1 MLDFPDP
8 TVWASRS
15 NMPIDPRV
23 GGLRLV
29 VPHRIT
35 YAFASCVSGYESSGR
50 ITDRIRGTILTPKA
64 DRRKHNPQ
72 TNCRRGSI
80 DQRATSTI
88 CLRQSLRRN
97 LRRSLRQEWLSFSH
111 AKINRHFNKESRSS
125 IGLGKNAYGASKNC
139 CQFSTDRQ
147 AKSSTAVRLRMARI
161 DLSEFFEDRVLQIK
175 GHSRPLIDN

>member
-1 MLDFPDP
+1 VLDFPDP
-8 TVWASRS
+8 TLRASRS
-15 NMPIDPRV
+15 NLPIDPRV

-35 YAFASCVSGYESSGR
+35 YAFASCVGGYESSGR
-50 ITDRIRGTILTPKA
+50 ITDRIRGTILTPNA
-64 DRRKHNPQ
+64 DGRKHNPQ

-80 DQRATSTI
+80 DHRATSTI
-88 CLRQSLRRN
+88 Y

-125 IGLGKNAYGASKNC
+125 TGLGKNAYGASKNC

-147 AKSSTAVRLRMARI
+147 TKSSTAVRLRMARI
-161 DLSEFFEDRVLQIK
+161 DLSKFFEDRVLQIK

>member
-15 NMPIDPRV
+15 SMPIDPCV

-64 DRRKHNPQ
+64 DRREHNPQ
-72 TNCRRGSI
+72 TNCRRRSI

-88 CLRQSLRRN
+88 YLRQSLRRNLRRSLRRN

-161 DLSEFFEDRVLQIK
+161 DLSEFFKDRVL
-175 GHSRPLIDN
+175 